1 MPSARLPGQAP
12 RPRLVATDLDGTLL
26 RPDGALSART
36 RRAVLALDA
45 QGIAFVVVTARPP
58 RWLHELVEL
67 TGSAGVAVC
76 GNGAFVYD
84 VAARAV
90 LEVHGIPDGLLADLV
105 GEVRAAVPGVRFGL
119 ERASGAFLEPGF
131 PRADG
136 DGPAAAAVV
145 APLEDR
151 GSDPVGKLLA
161 VAPHWSERDFLS
173 RVASVVG
180 DRANLAYS
188 GAHGLAEITGPGVT
202 KATGLAR
209 WAATLGVGA
218 ESVWAFGDMP
228 NDLPMLRWAGRSYAV
243 ANAHPDVLTA
253 ATHRCPA
260 NSDDGVATVLE
271 SLAR

>member
-1 MPSARLPGQAP
+1 M
-12 RPRLVATDLDGTLL
+12 
-26 RPDGALSART
+26 
-36 RRAVLALDA
+36 
-45 QGIAFVVVTARPP
+45 
-58 RWLHELVEL
+58 
-67 TGSAGVAVC
+67 
-76 GNGAFVYD
+76 
-84 VAARAV
+84 
-90 LEVHGIPDGLLADLV
+90 
-105 GEVRAAVPGVRFGL
+105 
-119 ERASGAFLEPGF
+119 
-131 PRADG
+131 
-136 DGPAAAAVV
+136 
-145 APLEDR
+145 
-151 GSDPVGKLLA
+151 
-161 VAPHWSERDFLS
+161 
-173 RVASVVG
+173 ASVVG

-271 SLAR
+271 SLTR